1 MVVAIA
7 AAGVLLVLFLI
18 DILTPADFSV
28 TALSIFPIL
37 AVAWLCS
44 AREVLGLTIFAVAL
58 HAGLAVHGDLSFSRV
73 SVHILADISMA
84 IIGRLAS
91 LSLASV
97 RESRE
102 KELETLLGIA
112 RTLSSVGELQE
123 VLEEVA
129 RASASFGPHGA
140 PGRGRASVF
149 RLRADGAEVVA
160 ENGTGANR
168 LVGRVISTGPHLTG
182 ILATDRAQV
191 APVTEMAPEIRNA
204 FEETE
209 VRQVAIAPIRRAG
222 TAIGWVSTAMR
233 GEGKFT
239 DSELRLLEGIAD
251 LAGIAIES
259 AERLESER
267 RRVRTFES
275 LHEVATAVAAA
286 AQLSDVALLVC
297 GKALEIAGAG
307 SAVLAW
313 QARSGD
319 VLRVLASR
327 PAGIAVAFDPRLG
340 ALGRAFTDLRP
351 VLLRGERG
359 FDEEADRLIAGS
371 GGTILAVPLVV
382 SGQAL
387 GALAVGSVGSFSKDA
402 VASIEVLAAQV
413 APLINQSRLQTG
425 IDESDRGFRELYRA
439 LACGVL
445 VHDSTGRFQDSNRA
459 AEKLLGLSRDEMS
472 ARAVFGSGWSLS
484 MANGAELP
492 EPMRP
497 PVSVI
502 SYGRPIQNLVAKVT
516 PPGGTPR
523 WLRIDCHPVNERGA
537 KRWVVTS
544 FFEVAEPGGNQPPVS
559 PQRSVTS

>member
-1 MVVAIA
+1 M
-7 AAGVLLVLFLI
+7 AGKMRR
-18 DILTPADFSV
+18 SV
-28 TALSIFPIL
+28 
-37 AVAWLCS
+37 
-44 AREVLGLTIFAVAL
+44 
-58 HAGLAVHGDLSFSRV
+58 
-73 SVHILADISMA
+73 
-84 IIGRLAS
+84 
-91 LSLASV
+91 
-97 RESRE
+97 
-102 KELETLLGIA
+102 
-112 RTLSSVGELQE
+112 SSVGELQE
-123 VLEEVA
+123 VLQEVA
-129 RASASFGPHGA
+129 RASASFVSHGEH
-140 PGRGRASVF
+140 GRGRASVF

-160 ENGTGANR
+160 ENGSGPKH
-168 LVGRVISTGPHLTG
+168 LVGRVFSISPRLTD
-182 ILATDRAQV
+182 ILTTDRAQV
-191 APVTEMAPEIRNA
+191 APVTEMAPEMQKA

-209 VRQVAIAPIRRAG
+209 VRRVAMAPIRRAG
-222 TAIGWVSTAMR
+222 SAIGWVSAASR
-233 GEGKFT
+233 GEGEFAN
-239 DSELRLLEGIAD
+239 SELRLLEGIAD

-286 AQLSDVALLVC
+286 AQVSDVALLVC

-351 VLLRGERG
+351 VLLRGEGG
-359 FDEEADRLIAGS
+359 FEEEADRLIAGT

-382 SGQAL
+382 SGQPL
-387 GALAVGSVGSFSKDA
+387 GALAVASAGSFSEDA
-402 VASIEVLAAQV
+402 VASVEVLAAQV

-445 VHDSTGRFQDSNRA
+445 VHDSAGRFEDSNRA
-459 AEKLLGLSRDEMS
+459 AENLLGFSRDEMAAS
-472 ARAVFGSGWSLS
+472 AVFGSGWSLS
-484 MANGAELP
+484 LANGAELP

-497 PVSVI
+497 PVSVV
-502 SYGRPIQNLVAKVT
+502 SYGRPIQNLVARVT
-516 PPGGTPR
+516 PPGGSPR

-544 FFEVAEPGGNQPPVS
+544 FFEVAEPSGES
-559 PQRSVTS
+559 STHLQRRRS